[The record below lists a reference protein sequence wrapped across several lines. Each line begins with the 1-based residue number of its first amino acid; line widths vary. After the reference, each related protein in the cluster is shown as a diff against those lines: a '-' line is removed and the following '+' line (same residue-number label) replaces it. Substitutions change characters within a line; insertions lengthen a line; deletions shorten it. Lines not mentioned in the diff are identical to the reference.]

1 MGLQGAGRWLGRLA
15 QGALSRAARAEQ
27 RSAPIDA
34 AAAATSLREDLLASY
49 GERVAH
55 LEGRIAHLLEEQRR
69 IVHSQTLLQ
78 MGETFNRLHSR
89 LSSLIGER
97 NFVKNRDAL
106 AIARKYGLSPEDL
119 VATVNMLKKRNRIAH
134 PATPPDLTDADEET
148 MRIYTRVV
156 ALLDAIDATR
166 GGGGKR

>member
-1 MGLQGAGRWLGRLA
+1 MGPQGASRWIRLA
-15 QGALSRAARAEQ
+15 QRALSKVSKAEGG
-27 RSAPIDA
+27 RPAPIDA
-34 AAAATSLREDLLASY
+34 AVLREDLLVSY

-55 LEGRIAHLLEEQRR
+55 LESRIAHLLEEQRR
-69 IVHSQTLLQ
+69 IMHSQTLLQ

-97 NFVKNRDAL
+97 NFVKNQDAL
-106 AIARKYGLSPEDL
+106 AIAKNYGLSPEDL

-134 PATPPDLTDADEET
+134 PTTQPDLTEADEET

-156 ALLDAIDATR
+156 ALLDAIDATKGAR
-166 GGGGKR
+166 QK